1 MSVLLPLF
9 FEFLP
14 HMHGWFRFNI
24 AVVTNGEDEVI
35 MATAITMCKATLY
48 LPSKVRRDYDASGGS
63 TICPDF
69 IQPIDLTIGLHLRY
83 IFLSASGLRGYPD
96 TGEITGASR
105 QNSQS
110 SNIPTRLKMAA
121 NGHAEDY
128 DELLDFAY
136 SLAEQVTWD
145 SATLRTQILN

>member
-63 TICPDF
+63 TICPDLSNPLILPSAF
-69 IQPIDLTIGLHLRY
+69 IFGI
-83 IFLSASGLRGYPD
+83 
-96 TGEITGASR
+96 
-105 QNSQS
+105 S
-110 SNIPTRLKMAA
+110 SFPPPACEVIQIPAKSLEHHDRTHRARTSTTRLKMAA